1 MDASGTAGPGC
12 RADLP
17 THASVSP
24 AHRSLTACGPGGG
37 SLLDVGWRG
46 GEFTSWTF
54 SPSVQDNPCVLMS
67 LVRFISALHAN
78 FGVLRCLLVCLFACL
93 LGAVEAAVPSTL
105 RFVNVSVTFAG
116 DVAKLSLA
124 AAGVTSAIRRAVLG
138 HVTAIGTVQLSLSR
152 VFVVGIASSRDGA
165 GRPST
170 GSRRTQVREH
180 TLVMLLRIVPSQ

>member
-1 MDASGTAGPGC
+1 M
-12 RADLP
+12 
-17 THASVSP
+17 
-24 AHRSLTACGPGGG
+24 
-37 SLLDVGWRG
+37 
-46 GEFTSWTF
+46 
-54 SPSVQDNPCVLMS
+54 
-67 LVRFISALHAN
+67 
-78 FGVLRCLLVCLFACL
+78 
-93 LGAVEAAVPSTL
+93 EAAVPSTL

-138 HVTAIGTVQLSLSR
+138 HVTANGTVQLSLSR